1 MCGDLTVCDMYLCVP
16 YWVEMTTEVMGDA
29 IDDAME
35 APGEEEESEAGGYTR
50 PLFG

>member
-1 MCGDLTVCDMYLCVP
+1 MYLCVP